1 MKKKKLLICLL
12 FIFLLSGCSV
22 NYDIEIKDS
31 NIKVNGKLVELDK
44 NKWDDIIVD
53 NSLGEEDV
61 DVPIEDNEVDYSKL
75 TFEDLVNSKTIE
87 ADEATRREGLEKLKT
102 KDELG
107 ITYKEEYSWKNTS
120 DFSQMAGVNTCYD
133 HFTVLRNNDEESG
146 KEQLIISTSAKN
158 YCFDMY
164 PNLESITV
172 NVKTNHKVVSHNADQ
187 VSDGKYVWEID
198 KNNAE
203 GKTLQIILS
212 EDTVFTLN
220 WGLIFGIG
228 GVILVIGLIYLVI
241 KNKSI
246 NANKI

>member
-12 FIFLLSGCSV
+12 FVFLLSGCSV

-31 NIKVNGKLVELDK
+31 TIKVNGKLVELDK

-75 TFEDLVNSKTIE
+75 TFEDLVDSKTIE
-87 ADEATRREGLEKLKT
+87 ADEATRREGLEKIKT

-107 ITYKEEYSWKNTS
+107 IAYKEEYNWKNTS

-133 HFTVLRNNDEESG
+133 YFTILRSEDDKTG

-164 PNLESITV
+164 PNLETITV
-172 NVKTNHKVVSHNADQ
+172 NLETNHKVIFHNADKE
-187 VSDGKYVWEID
+187 SDGQYTWKIN
-198 KNNAE
+198 KNNADA
-203 GKTLQIILS
+203 KTLQIILS

-220 WGLIFGIG
+220 WGLIFIIA
-228 GVILVIGLIYLVI
+228 GVILSVGILYLVI
-241 KNKSI
+241 KSKSI